1 MREGQPYRLAR
12 HGNLLVLRAAAGGGN
27 KGVVVVRLAVDM
39 GASYTTLPV
48 EVVETLGCDTHHP
61 LRTVRIVAANG
72 IIVAPVV
79 ALPWFH
85 CLGQR
90 LSNFPV
96 VAHTLPAGTFVDGLL
111 GMDFLTRC
119 RAVIAVGEATLQCH
133 EPSDSRVPGNR

>member
-1 MREGQPYRLAR
+1 MR
-12 HGNLLVLRAAAGGGN
+12 LV
-27 KGVVVVRLAVDM
+27 VDT

-48 EVVETLGCDTHHP
+48 EVVEALGCDTHHP

-90 LSNFPV
+90 LSNFSV
-96 VAHTLPAGTFVDGLL
+96 AAHTLPTGTFVDGLL
-111 GMDFLTRC
+111 GMDFLSIEKIPRGKCMAATC
-119 RAVIAVGEATLQCH
+119 RHLLHAANWL
-133 EPSDSRVPGNR
+133 